1 MPKFLGSLDYS
12 LYDFYVA
19 NSSIS
24 KNDQR
29 TAIAVFAYNRP
40 EKLEACLKSL
50 LRSEES
56 KQLDIWIFQDGEKS
70 GFQDVNHHKTTE
82 VIKGFTKIRDIHLQ
96 QANTNLGLQESIIL
110 GINHVFEKFSRII
123 VIEDDLILST
133 SFIKFCLNYLDIY
146 ENDSRVASI
155 HGYAYPIENSS
166 NRPYFLQ
173 GADCWGWATWKD
185 RWNHFEPDA
194 KKLLNNLKRKKLE
207 YKFDL
212 NGSVGYSNM
221 LYRQSIGKLNSWAIR
236 WHASMYLEN
245 RVTLYPPQSLIR
257 NDGMDGSGTNL
268 KATDVFE
275 TELGKF
281 DNFDVY
287 VEPFVS
293 TKILKSLIRY
303 HRKNNRYNLLKIIT
317 YKILDLS
324 GMYGKIVFK

>member
-1 MPKFLGSLDYS
+1 MVNLRGGSEYGEAWHKAGMLDKKQNVFD
-12 LYDFYVA
+12 DFFAAAEYL
-19 NSSIS
+19 IS
-24 KNDQR
+24 KHGGKVLKFADPLYEMQ
-29 TAIAVFAYNRP
+29 AEIYKIAGLKHNSNTKDR
-40 EKLEACLKSL
+40 KLLQL
-50 LRSEES
+50 LGTDWGR
-56 KQLDIWIFQDGEKS
+56 
-70 GFQDVNHHKTTE
+70 N
-82 VIKGFTKIRDIHLQ
+82 TKFPNI
-96 QANTNLGLQESIIL
+96 
-110 GINHVFEKFSRII
+110 
-123 VIEDDLILST
+123 
-133 SFIKFCLNYLDIY
+133 
-146 ENDSRVASI
+146 
-155 HGYAYPIENSS
+155 
-166 NRPYFLQ
+166 
-173 GADCWGWATWKD
+173 WGWATWKD
-185 RWNHFEPDA
+185 RWNLFEPDA
-194 KKLLNNLKRKKLE
+194 KKLLNNLKRKKIE

-268 KATDVFE
+268 KPTDVFE

-303 HRKNNRYNLLKIIT
+303 HRKNNRYNLFKIIT